1 LIKLPDTKGD
11 TVNLIFSLIGYE
23 ENRQEKCS
31 QAISGY

>member
-1 LIKLPDTKGD
+1 
-11 TVNLIFSLIGYE
+11 VNLIFSLIGYE